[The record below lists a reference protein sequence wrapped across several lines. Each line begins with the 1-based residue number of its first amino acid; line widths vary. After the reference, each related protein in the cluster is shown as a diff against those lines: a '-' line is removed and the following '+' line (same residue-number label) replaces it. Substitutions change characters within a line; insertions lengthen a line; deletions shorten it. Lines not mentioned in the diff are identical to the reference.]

1 MQIKTVGQVT
11 HRIKLL
17 IDGDSDLADLWV
29 QGEVSNFTRASSGH
43 CYFTLKDQDSELR
56 CVMWRSLALR
66 IPWQPQQGDSVC
78 AHGKVSVY
86 ERGGA
91 YQFYADLLQQS
102 GIGLRWQQFLD
113 LKDRLEKEGLFD
125 PELKRP
131 LPDRPKRIGVVTSPT
146 GAALRDILRVL
157 QERYPLVDVVLSPSI
172 VQGETAPS
180 SLAQAI
186 RRLDAVGDLDVII
199 VARGGGSIEDLWAFN
214 SEEVARAVRATHV
227 PVVSGV
233 GHETD
238 FTIIDFVADQRT
250 PTPSAA
256 AAAVVPDIWEIRDQ
270 ILAMMQRATD
280 LITVHLDTLD
290 GRLTQTKQRL
300 DYFDPLANIANS
312 RQRVSGLVDLGATLI
327 KQRLLLSQTHVE
339 GQRRRLAALN
349 PKSVLERGY
358 AVVQDLATGTRIIS
372 TGQTR
377 QEQVVRIHLRDGH
390 LDAQVNDISPVN
402 E

>member
-1 MQIKTVGQVT
+1 VT
-11 HRIKLL
+11 RRVKLL
-17 IDGDSDLADLWV
+17 IDSDSDLADLWV

-56 CVMWRSLALR
+56 CVMWRSLASRLS
-66 IPWQPQQGDSVC
+66 WQPHQGDSVY

-102 GIGLRWQQFLD
+102 GIGLRWQQFLE
-113 LKDRLEKEGLFD
+113 LKERLEGEGLFD
-125 PELKRP
+125 PDIKRP
-131 LPDRPKRIGVVTSPT
+131 LPERPKRIGVVTSPT

-157 QERYPLVDVVLSPSI
+157 QERYPLVDVVLSPSM
-172 VQGETAPS
+172 VQGETAPA
-180 SLAQAI
+180 SLVQAI
-186 RRLDAVGDLDVII
+186 RHLDAMSDLDVII

-238 FTIIDFVADQRT
+238 LTIIDFVADQRT

-270 ILAMMQRATD
+270 ILAMMQRAMD
-280 LITVHLDTLD
+280 LITARLDTLD
-290 GRLTQTKQRL
+290 SRLTQTKQRL
-300 DYFDPLANIANS
+300 DYFDPLANIATS
-312 RQRVSGLVDLGATLI
+312 RQHVSGLVDRGATLI
-327 KQRLLLSQTHVE
+327 KQRLLLSRTRVE

-349 PKSVLERGY
+349 PKLVLERGY
-358 AVVQDLATGTRIIS
+358 AVVQDLATGTRIVS
-372 TGQTR
+372 TSQTR
-377 QEQVVRIHLRDGH
+377 QAQTLRIHLHDGH
-390 LDAQVNDISPVN
+390 LDTQVNDISGVN